1 MCVCERGRQNT
12 GRKTKQSVVSAFVL
26 STVSP
31 LSFYNHNDN
40 NRLTIVVTIET
51 DDIYVEYQ
59 GYRCYCCLLYGS
71 NYRYPVPGTS
81 TSTKQPILPHPI
93 TH

>member
-1 MCVCERGRQNT
+1 MCERGRQNT

-51 DDIYVEYQ
+51 DD
-59 GYRCYCCLLYGS
+59 LS
-71 NYRYPVPGTS
+71 M
-81 TSTKQPILPHPI
+81 
-93 TH
+93 